1 MQLIDMQRTLLIDMD
16 QSYQH
21 NYLALL
27 KIKTSLVITH
37 FYYQAIFLLVHHLN
51 ENITS

>member
-1 MQLIDMQRTLLIDMD
+1 MHLIIMQRKQTIDMD
-16 QSYQH
+16 QY

-37 FYYQAIFLLVHHLN
+37 FFTTKQYFLLVHHLN